1 MSLEADTQRLSRE
14 QKGKGK
20 EQAQDG
26 EEQDSRHS
34 APQKPQRQASTQTHD
49 RSRQESQRGHAQ
61 EPSAQSNDGQRAS
74 NDRSTSPTVQD
85 NRSVTQSQAGGDTF
99 TWATLQQYQQP
110 KLRIRS
116 DLTKV
121 TSFDRVSVFLHKLS
135 SPR

>member
-1 MSLEADTQRLSRE
+1 MSSEADTQRLSRE

-20 EQAQDG
+20 EQVQDDN
-26 EEQDSRHS
+26 QQNSRQS
-34 APQKPQRQASTQTHD
+34 GPQKPQREASSQASG
-49 RSRQESQRGHAQ
+49 RSRHESQRGHKHD
-61 EPSAQSNDGQRAS
+61 PSGQSTDGQRAS
-74 NDRSTSPTVQD
+74 DDRSTSPTVQD

-121 TSFDRVSVFLHKLS
+121 TSFDRVSIFGAGVTT
-135 SPR
+135 